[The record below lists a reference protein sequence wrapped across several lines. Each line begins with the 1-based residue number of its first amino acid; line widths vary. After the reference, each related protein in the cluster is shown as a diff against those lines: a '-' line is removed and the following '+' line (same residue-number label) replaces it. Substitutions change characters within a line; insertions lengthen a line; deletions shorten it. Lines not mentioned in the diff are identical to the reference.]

1 MKFLPIICWALPR
14 SSKRG
19 ERDERE
25 IDVLGNS
32 DGCFLGRHP
41 VSELEL
47 VGVTVYTSKQLCEL
61 LNISDNTARSI
72 MQEYGFRTGN
82 KPKSPLR
89 ITEEGVRE
97 WADSQR
103 MTTASPRTQ

>member
-1 MKFLPIICWALPR
+1 MGSSDSGLLGSHLPC
-14 SSKRG
+14 
-19 ERDERE
+19 
-25 IDVLGNS
+25 
-32 DGCFLGRHP
+32 
-41 VSELEL
+41 ELEL

-97 WADSQR
+97 WAESQR
-103 MTTASPRTQ
+103 MTTASQRTP